1 MKNYLISVKNFVK
14 NIFLKTKDFLH
25 RHKNDWKNPKLFTLL
40 ILPHDSSNVKK
51 LHLNSNWFKVFAII
65 SVIFWISSLFMF
77 YNYFSLKNKIAYLQE
92 VEKKAIKQKIE
103 MENLNSRI
111 QFLETQ
117 LARLQNMDLK
127 VREMVNLEVKTSGTT
142 FAGGVTSKS
151 DSEDMAKVMLEKAE
165 ALEKE
170 IKLREKSMSELIEYL
185 EDRRSLFMA
194 TPSLWPAR
202 GFITSDFGW
211 RKDPITGVTEFHEG
225 VDISSPYGTKVVAS
239 AEGVVIES
247 GPDAGYGKVVV
258 IDHGYGIV
266 TRYAHLSATYVQVG
280 KKVKKGEVIG
290 AVGSSGKSTGPH
302 VHYEV
307 RIDGVP
313 VNPLKYL
320 FG

>member
-1 MKNYLISVKNFVK
+1 MNKYLERLIFYVKNAGLY
-14 NIFLKTKDFLH
+14 LKEFWSK
-25 RHKNDWKNPKLFTLL
+25 HKNDWKNPKFFTLM
-40 ILPHDSSNVKK
+40 ILPHDTSNVKK
-51 LHLNSNWFKVFAII
+51 IQLNSNWFRVFAII
-65 SVIFWISSLFMF
+65 SIIFWVSSLFMF
-77 YNYFSLKNKIAYLQE
+77 FNYFSLKNRVAYLE
-92 VEKKAIKQKIE
+92 DVEKKAIKQKLE
-103 MENLNSRI
+103 MENLNSKI

-127 VREMVNLEVKTSGTT
+127 VREMVNLEVNSSGAT
-142 FAGGVTSKS
+142 FAGGNSNIKS
-151 DSEDMAKVMLEKAE
+151 DDMAKVMLEKAE
-165 ALEKE
+165 NLEKE
-170 IKLREKSMSELIEYL
+170 IKIREKSMSELIEYL

-211 RKDPITGVTEFHEG
+211 RRDPITGVTEFHEG
-225 VDISSPYGTKVVAS
+225 IDISSPYGTKVVAA

-247 GPDAGYGKVVV
+247 GSDAGYGKVVV

-266 TRYAHLSATYVQVG
+266 TRYAHLSASYVPVG

-290 AVGSSGKSTGPH
+290 AVGNSGKSTGPH

-313 VNPLKYL
+313 INPLKYL

>member
-1 MKNYLISVKNFVK
+1 MKADLNR
-14 NIFLKTKDFLH
+14 LKSLFIIAVEKIKEFYIK
-25 RHKNDWKNPKLFTLL
+25 HKNDWKNPKLFTLL
-40 ILPHDSSNVKK
+40 ILPHDTSNVKK
-51 LHLNSNWFKVFAII
+51 LHVNSNWFKIFAIV
-65 SVIFWISSLFMF
+65 SVIFWVSSLFMF
-77 YNYFSLKNKIAYLQE
+77 FNYFRLKNRVAYLEE

-103 MENLNSRI
+103 MENLNSKI

-117 LARLQNMDLK
+117 LARIQNMDLK
-127 VREMVNLEVKTSGTT
+127 VRELVNLEVKTSGTY
-142 FAGGVTSKS
+142 FAGGNSTITS
-151 DSEDMAKVMLEKAE
+151 DDLTKVMIEKAE

-170 IKLREKSMSELIEYL
+170 IKVREKSMSELIEYL

-211 RKDPITGVTEFHEG
+211 RRDPITGVSEFHEG
-225 VDISSPYGTKVVAS
+225 IDISSPYGTKVIAA

-266 TRYAHLSATYVQVG
+266 TRYAHLSASYVSVG